1 METLQKHD
9 SAFSGTSIEACYQCG
24 KCTGGCPVA
33 SLMDLMPN
41 QLMRLV
47 QLGKLDK
54 ALASTA
60 IWHCVS
66 CQTCTTRCPQSV
78 DCAGVMDVLRQMSAE
93 LGKAAPQLRR
103 VLVFQKAF
111 LDNVRRNGRLNEVE
125 LIGFF
130 KTMAFLKDFNIP
142 LLMKDTLLAPQL
154 LQRGKLHILGEKVRD
169 RGVVRRIFDRCMTS
183 PKPFKDSYYRVS
195 SIKPDERA

>member
-1 METLQKHD
+1 METQHAVD
-9 SAFSGTSIEACYQCG
+9 SAFSGTSVEACYQCG

-33 SLMDLMPN
+33 GLMDLMPN
-41 QLMRLV
+41 QLVRLV
-47 QLGKLDK
+47 QIGRLEK
-54 ALASTA
+54 AMASTA

-78 DCAGVMDVLRQMSAE
+78 DCAGIMDVLRQMSAE
-93 LGKAAPQLRR
+93 QGKCTPELRR

-130 KTMAFLKDFNIP
+130 KTLAFLKDFNIP

-154 LQRGKLHILGEKVRD
+154 MQRGKLHVFGEKVRD
-169 RGVVRRIFDRCMTS
+169 RAVVRRIFDRCMAS
-183 PKPFKDSYYRVS
+183 AGAMKPG
-195 SIKPDERA
+195 ERA

>member
-1 METLQKHD
+1 MESQHSAE
-9 SAFSGTSIEACYQCG
+9 SAFSGTSVEACYQCG
-24 KCTGGCPVA
+24 KCSAGCPVA
-33 SLMDLMPN
+33 AQMDLMPN
-41 QLMRLV
+41 QLLRLV
-47 QLGKLDK
+47 QLGHLDK
-54 ALASTA
+54 ALASIA

-78 DCAGVMDVLRQMSAE
+78 DCAGVLDVLRQMSAE
-93 LGKAAPQLRR
+93 QGKAAPALRR

-130 KTMAFLKDFNIP
+130 KTLAFLKDFNIP

-154 LQRGKLHILGEKVRD
+154 LQRGKLHVLGEKVRD
-169 RGVVRRIFDRCMTS
+169 RAVVRRIFDRCL
-183 PKPFKDSYYRVS
+183 KAG
-195 SIKPDERA
+195 EGA